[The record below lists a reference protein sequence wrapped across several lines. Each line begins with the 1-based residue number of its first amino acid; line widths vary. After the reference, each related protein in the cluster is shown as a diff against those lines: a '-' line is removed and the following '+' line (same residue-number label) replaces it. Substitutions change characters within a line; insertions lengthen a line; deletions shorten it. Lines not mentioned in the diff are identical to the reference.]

1 MSGNHGLDK
10 GMKINYNLEMMNII
24 KYLNGK
30 RPGLLLH
37 SCCGPCSTSVIDR
50 LKEYFDLTVYYYNP
64 NIFPEEEYFRREEE
78 QRLYLESLG
87 IKYIQGNYDNDR
99 YEALIKGLEL
109 EPEGGS
115 RCSVCFKL
123 RLDRTARM
131 AAEMN
136 IEYFTTTLTVSTH
149 KNSSIINEIGLKV
162 AEENKVK
169 YLVSDFKKNDGYR
182 KSIMMSQEL
191 GMYRQDYCG
200 CLYSKKERE
209 KKIEKNV

>member
-24 KYLNGK
+24 KDLNGK

-64 NIFPEEEYFRREEE
+64 NIFPKEEYFRREEE

-131 AAEMN
+131 AAEMK

-149 KNSSIINEIGLKV
+149 KNSNIINEIGLKV